1 MTGAFKHEGHEDH
14 EAIFPNASAAKWLSH
29 FAKCFFASLVFFAFG
44 LCLSCAR
51 SPVAPTPVAAPSGPP
66 IRILM
71 LTATAGFRHDSIGT
85 AREVL
90 PILGSSNGFTI
101 AATEDLNAFSTS
113 NLANFDVV
121 MFANTSGELPFT
133 ADQRISLLDFVRAGK
148 GFVGTHSATDTL
160 REWTEYGRLVGAYVV
175 DHPWTQQARVIV
187 EDTSHPATSA
197 RDTFSVEEEFYVF
210 GDNPRGR
217 VQVLMRL
224 DPVSVG
230 SSGDYPLVW
239 AQSFGNGRA
248 YYNALGHFP
257 ATWRDSRFQAQLI
270 AALKWTGG
278 K

>member
-1 MTGAFKHEGHEDH
+1 MIHAVVAMFVL
-14 EAIFPNASAAKWLSH
+14 AA
-29 FAKCFFASLVFFAFG
+29 A
-44 LCLSCAR
+44 CAR
-51 SPVAPTPVAAPSGPP
+51 SPVAPTPVAGPGSPP
-66 IRILM
+66 IRVLM

-101 AATEDLNAFSTS
+101 TATEDLNAFSTS
-113 NLANFDVV
+113 NLANVDVV

-133 ADQRISLLDFVRAGK
+133 AEQRNTLIDFVRSGK
-148 GFVGTHSATDTL
+148 GFVGIHSATDTL

-187 EDTSHPATSA
+187 EDASHPATSA
-197 RDTFSVEEEFYVF
+197 REAFSLEEEFYVF

-224 DPVSVG
+224 DSASVG

-257 ATWRDSRFQAQLI
+257 ATWRDVRFQTQLI
-270 AALKWTGG
+270 AAIKWTGG